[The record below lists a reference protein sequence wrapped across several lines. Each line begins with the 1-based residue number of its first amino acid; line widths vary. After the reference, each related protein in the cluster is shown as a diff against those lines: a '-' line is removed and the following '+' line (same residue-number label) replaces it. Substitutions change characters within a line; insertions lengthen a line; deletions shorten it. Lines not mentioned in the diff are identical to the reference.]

1 MGHQSILPRAS
12 PYGTSGGMGGW
23 EIAAGMN
30 AVSLLSAVMFFLPFP
45 EKGGIRMS
53 GKMKKNG
60 KAASKKMGKEE
71 GKKSSKLEREFHKT
85 AQRIMRKTIRS
96 THH

>member
-1 MGHQSILPRAS
+1 ME
-12 PYGTSGGMGGW
+12 GW
-23 EIAAGMN
+23 EVEKPAGMC
-30 AVSLLSAVMFFLPFP
+30 AVNRQPVVVLFLPFS

-60 KAASKKMGKEE
+60 KTASKKMGKEE
-71 GKKSSKLEREFHKT
+71 DKKSWKLEREFHKS